1 MLAADVTK
9 AESRLVSIFAHSR
22 ACFPRSISVSPEKW
36 KGKVGTMAIEYAPA
50 SFPTNPLKSPV
61 WQIGDKITRGRKS
74 HLERSFT
81 WCCATTENASVGRP
95 PGQERTYYLPLLFWA
110 DNELHVQ
117 PGQVLG
123 WHNLREGG
131 REGDEKP
138 TCAVGVWMP
147 LDLRKQKRPLML
159 PSGGAPKKKLNWGY
173 RRSCIFDEEFFDML
187 IKLPLLFPSQGCGAR
202 IVTEGSGELTSPNYP
217 HAWEQGGNCSW
228 IITGARPSETYPM
241 QR

>member
-9 AESRLVSIFAHSR
+9 AESRLVSFFAHSR

-36 KGKVGTMAIEYAPA
+36 KGRVGTMAIEYAPA

-95 PGQERTYYLPLLFWA
+95 PGQERIYYLPLLFWA
-110 DNELHVQ
+110 NNELQVQ

-147 LDLRKQKRPLML
+147 LDLRKQK
-159 PSGGAPKKKLNWGY
+159 KKTSHVAI
-173 RRSCIFDEEFFDML
+173 RRCAEKKAYLGI
-187 IKLPLLFPSQGCGAR
+187 P
-202 IVTEGSGELTSPNYP
+202 
-217 HAWEQGGNCSW
+217 
-228 IITGARPSETYPM
+228 
-241 QR
+241 